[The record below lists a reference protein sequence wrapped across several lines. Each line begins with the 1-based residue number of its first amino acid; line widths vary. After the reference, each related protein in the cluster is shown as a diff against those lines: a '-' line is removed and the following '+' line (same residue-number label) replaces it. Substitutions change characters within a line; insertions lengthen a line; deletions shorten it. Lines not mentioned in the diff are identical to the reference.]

1 MVRSLSKWAL
11 KIAGWKEVGNFP
23 DGKKFVVVAAPHTSM
38 WDFVWGRLYYN
49 TINKSVKFMIKEKYF
64 FFPLG
69 IWIKTLGAIPV
80 KMDRRVGLVKQMVDE
95 FRKRDEFFLTI
106 TPEATRKRVARWKK
120 GFYHIA
126 IGADVP
132 IVLGYIDYKRKE
144 LGVKMTIKPTGD
156 EKADLEKIRL
166 AYSDVVAKHP
176 ENFNNE
182 NI

>member
-1 MVRSLSKWAL
+1 MVRSLSKWVL
-11 KIAGWKEVGNFP
+11 KITGWKEVGSFP
-23 DGKKFVVVAAPHTSM
+23 EGKKFVVVAAPHTSM

-49 TINKSVKFMIKEKYF
+49 TINKSVSFMIKEKYF

-69 IWIKTLGAIPV
+69 IWIKALGAIPV

-95 FRKRDEFFLTI
+95 FKRREEFLLTI
-106 TPEATRKRVARWKK
+106 TPEATRKRVPRWKK

-126 IGADVP
+126 IDADVP
-132 IVLGYIDYKRKE
+132 IVLGYLDYKKKE

-156 EKADLEKIRL
+156 EKADLEKIRK
-166 AYSDVVAKHP
+166 AYYEVGAKHP
-176 ENFNNE
+176 EKFNNE